1 MSSAQQAAT
10 SIEVRGEKGAYTA
23 AGVKFISDILL
34 D

>member
-1 MSSAQQAAT
+1 MSSGQAAT

-23 AGVKFISDILL
+23 ASVKFISDILQ